1 MVAEEPQPHNI
12 RRQVAGSVGNILE
25 WYDFAVYGF
34 LAPAMSPLFFPD
46 DDKLSA
52 LINTYGIFAAGY
64 LMRPLG
70 GVVFGHIGD
79 RFGRKR
85 ALQLSIT
92 MMAIPTVLIGLLPL
106 HNQVGVLAAVLLVI
120 LRLIQGVT
128 VGGELIGS
136 MSYLVETT
144 KSNRRGLAGSWSVTG
159 AVGGILLG
167 SLVVMI
173 FNTALGP
180 DVMAKWG
187 WRLPFLCGS
196 IIFIVGSWLRHS
208 LSETPEFTAAKEAGE
223 DKGNPLVQ
231 VVKEMPVRV
240 LHMSASILLFAT
252 SFYMLFVWFPTYLK
266 EIVKPPVEDA
276 MTINTIAMVLLV
288 VLIPLGGYL
297 SDLFGRKRVML
308 LATGIFGV
316 CIYPAFMVIDH
327 SVWSQVFACQIVFA
341 ILIAMIQGPLPT
353 FMVECFPVSNRYT
366 AIGLSYNITLAIF
379 GGTAPMVS
387 TWMIK
392 ATGDIAS
399 PAIYLAVLSAISV
412 IAMALLRPVVPQ
424 TFSAKQS

>member
-1 MVAEEPQPHNI
+1 MDDSTSKQHNF
-12 RRQVAGSVGNILE
+12 RRQLAGSVGNILE

-34 LAPAMSPLFFPD
+34 LAPAMSPLFFPE

-70 GVVFGHIGD
+70 GIVFGHIGD

-106 HNQVGVLAAVLLVI
+106 HSQVGALAAVLLVI

-167 SLVVMI
+167 SLVVTI
-173 FNTALGP
+173 FNAALGS
-180 DVMAKWG
+180 DAMATWG

-196 IIFIVGSWLRHS
+196 IIFVIGSWLRRS
-208 LSETPEFTAAKEAGE
+208 LPESPEFTAAKAAGQ
-223 DKGNPLVQ
+223 DAGNPLIQ
-231 VVKEMPVRV
+231 VIREMPLRV
-240 LHMSASILLFAT
+240 LHMSTSILLFAT
-252 SFYMLFVWFPTYLK
+252 SFYMIFLWLPTYLK
-266 EIVKPPVEDA
+266 EIVKPPIEGA
-276 MTINTIAMVLLV
+276 MTINTIAMTLLI

-297 SDLFGRKRVML
+297 SDLFGRKPVML
-308 LATGIFGV
+308 LATAIFGI
-316 CIYPAFMVIDH
+316 CIYPAFTIIDQA
-327 SVWSQVFACQIVFA
+327 VWGQVFACQIGFA

-387 TWMIK
+387 TWMIR

-412 IAMALLRPVVPQ
+412 IAMAFLRPMAPQ
-424 TFSAKQS
+424 TFSKT